1 MNMKK
6 ILFLSLA
13 MLLMV
18 GCSKEDDAKLSLSTN
33 SISLYSEETETVT
46 ASDKATWSSDD
57 EFVATISDNGVVTGE
72 HVGKTMITAA
82 GDNGEDKCAVE
93 VKAKYN
99 TYADPIFEFGAS
111 KSTIK
116 SKEKRT
122 LDTEKAESL
131 LFKPEKST
139 IGGVGYLFEDGKMNA
154 IAINVKTS
162 SAMEATKF
170 LIERYLVV
178 GAGIGNIAGAMINN
192 LPDKATMG
200 ITMSVE
206 SGYVLVLYIPYNK
219 NKTRSTIEED
229 IMKNKMKRLFDSIK

>member
-1 MNMKK
+1 MKK
-6 ILFLSLA
+6 FLFLSLA
-13 MLLMV
+13 TLLMV
-18 GCSKEDDAKLSLSTN
+18 GCSKDDDVKLSLSTN
-33 SISLYSEETETVT
+33 SVSLYSEDTEKVT
-46 ASDKATWSSDD
+46 ASENVTWSSDD
-57 EFVATISDNGVVTGE
+57 EFVATIDKSGTITGE
-72 HVGKTMITAA
+72 HVGKTMIIAA
-82 GDNGEDKCAVE
+82 GDNGEGKCAVE

-99 TYADPIFEFGAS
+99 TYADPVFEFGVS

-122 LDTEKAESL
+122 LDTEKEESL

-139 IGGVGYLFEDGKMNA
+139 IGGVGYLFENGKMNA

-178 GAGIGNIAGAMINN
+178 GAGTGNVVGAMINN

-206 SGYVLVLYIPYNK
+206 SGYVLVLYMPYNK
-219 NKTRSTIEED
+219 DKTRSIIDED
-229 IMKNKMKRLFDSIK
+229 IVKNKMRILFDSTK